1 MVGAAMIGATQL
13 LKPVSALLAV
23 GMLVVFLTQ
32 GESAAPSV
40 ASIVQPRLRVDATSD
55 AVTRQL
61 RRATH
66 RLAGEL
72 GAAARCDVR
81 QSTRPY
87 EACVSPALQH
97 TGVGGRGTAM
107 ILGNVAAGVPA
118 GECLNYLVG
127 LQAANSAA
135 ADNAR
140 WLVGNMYDYR
150 GPEGRRRLAR
160 QLRLAHGMLR
170 RAAGA
175 SAPSVCQPG
184 GGQPAI

>member
-1 MVGAAMIGATQL
+1 MVGPAMIGASEL
-13 LKPVSALLAV
+13 LRPVTALVAV
-23 GMLVVFLTQ
+23 GLLVVFLTQ
-32 GESAAPSV
+32 GEDAAPSV
-40 ASIVQPRLRVDATSD
+40 ASVVKPRLRVDATSD

-66 RLAGEL
+66 RLAAEL

-97 TGVGGRGTAM
+97 TGIGGRGTAM

-118 GECLNYLVG
+118 GHCLNYLVG
-127 LQAANSAA
+127 LQAANGAA

-160 QLRLAHGMLR
+160 QLRLTHAMLR
-170 RAAGA
+170 RAARA
-175 SAPSVCQPG
+175 APPDVCEPG